1 MGVPGGL
8 SRGHLVFEGVKITS
22 GIEGTIEGGVIID
35 EAVQINENP
44 LPIDALM
51 NMTGVEDYKNEVFL
65 LWFLRTYNFWT
76 IDV

>member
-8 SRGHLVFEGVKITS
+8 SRGHVVFEEVKITW
-22 GIEGTIEGGVIID
+22 GIEGTIEGGIIID

-51 NMTGVEDYKNEVFL
+51 NMTGVGNDIVAVENEVFSL
-65 LWFLRTYNFWT
+65 
-76 IDV
+76 

>member
-44 LPIDALM
+44 LPINALM
-51 NMTGVEDYKNEVFL
+51 NMMGVGNDVVRFENEVFSL
-65 LWFLRTYNFWT
+65 
-76 IDV
+76 